1 MIREFL
7 AKKGPLLDVRS
18 PQEYKQGHIPGAI
31 SLPLFTDEERATVG
45 TLYKQTSAE
54 SAYLKGFDIVG
65 PKLSQFASKALEYK
79 GQEVRIYC
87 WRGGSRSQ
95 SMAWLFNLMGVKTET
110 LKGGYKTFR
119 RAATHTSPLLKDKKF
134 LILGGWTGSGK
145 TDFLRSQITLPFLD
159 LEELA
164 SHRGSAFGALE
175 GVYQPTQEHFENLI
189 FNALLALPGNSTVL
203 IENESRLIGKLA
215 IPASLY
221 EVILSSP
228 LLFLDLPKEERLKF
242 LLKTY
247 NIPSSETVKKIE
259 KKLGSERTRQ
269 VESYLKCQDYHAAA
283 SILLDYYDKSYLN
296 SLKNPAFLTFT
307 TQQLLQQHITSI
319 FKN

>member
-7 AKKGPLLDVRS
+7 EKKGPLLDVRS
-18 PQEYKQGHIPGAI
+18 PQEYKQGYIPGAI
-31 SLPLFTDEERATVG
+31 SLPLFSDEERAAVG

-54 SAYLKGFDIVG
+54 SAYLKGLDIVG
-65 PKLSQFASKALEYK
+65 PKLSQFAAKALEYK
-79 GQEVRIYC
+79 GQKVRIYC

-119 RAATHTSPLLKDKKF
+119 RAATHPSPLLKDKKF

-145 TDFLRSQITLPFLD
+145 TEFLRSQTTLPYLD
-159 LEELA
+159 LEEMA

-175 GVYQPTQEHFENLI
+175 GISQPTQEHFENLI
-189 FNALLALPGNSTVL
+189 FSALLALPSNCTVL
-203 IENESRLIGKLA
+203 IENESRLIGKLV
-215 IPASLY
+215 IPTSLY
-221 EVILSSP
+221 EIILSSP

-247 NIPSSETVKKIE
+247 TIPSLEAVKKIE
-259 KKLGSERTRQ
+259 KKLGSERTRL
-269 VESYLKCQDYHAAA
+269 VESLLKCQDYGAAA
-283 SILLDYYDKSYLN
+283 SILLDYYDRSYLN
-296 SLKNPAFLTFT
+296 SLKNPPFFKFSN
-307 TQQLLQQHITSI
+307 QQLLQQHITSI
-319 FKN
+319 YNN